1 MITTKQRAY
10 LRSMASTLNATMQI
24 GKDALKEE
32 SVKQIVDML
41 EARELVK
48 IKVLKNCEQSARE
61 LADSI
66 QQKIGW
72 EVVQVIGLTIV
83 LYKRSSR
90 KDVKHISLN
99 I

>member
-66 QQKIGW
+66 QQKIGC

>member
-10 LRSMASTLNATMQI
+10 LRSMASTLNPTMQI

-32 SVKQIVDML
+32 SIKQIVDML

-48 IKVLKNCEQSARE
+48 IKVLKNCDNTARE

-66 QQKIGW
+66 QQ
-72 EVVQVIGLTIV
+72 QCL
-83 LYKRSSR
+83 
-90 KDVKHISLN
+90 
-99 I
+99 